1 MEENKGVSERN
12 ERKVCVITGGGSG
25 MGFAAARIMGKTHYV
40 ILSGRTAS
48 KLSGAVETLRKE
60 GISCEAMSCDVTD
73 LESVHCLAIHART
86 LGKVQAV
93 IHAAGMSP
101 HMGDAGQIV
110 RTNAVGT
117 IYINTEFAKV
127 MEDGSCILDVSSM
140 SAYLTPSIVMPRK
153 KYRTALADP
162 ERFGGQIMGRV
173 RLFPKS
179 VRAGVAYGI
188 SKDFVIWY
196 AKQSAMLYGEKEIR
210 VVCVSPGNFETPMGQ
225 LEEAEAEKFT
235 KHAAVKRFGK
245 PEEIAFLFAAVV
257 DERNGYLTGTDI
269 ICDGGVIA
277 SGVSA
282 MSR

>member
-117 IYINTEFAKV
+117 IYIL
-127 MEDGSCILDVSSM
+127 SLIH
-140 SAYLTPSIVMPRK
+140 I
-153 KYRTALADP
+153 
-162 ERFGGQIMGRV
+162 
-173 RLFPKS
+173 
-179 VRAGVAYGI
+179 
-188 SKDFVIWY
+188 
-196 AKQSAMLYGEKEIR
+196 
-210 VVCVSPGNFETPMGQ
+210 
-225 LEEAEAEKFT
+225 
-235 KHAAVKRFGK
+235 
-245 PEEIAFLFAAVV
+245 
-257 DERNGYLTGTDI
+257 
-269 ICDGGVIA
+269 
-277 SGVSA
+277 
-282 MSR
+282 

>member
-1 MEENKGVSERN
+1 
-12 ERKVCVITGGGSG
+12 
-25 MGFAAARIMGKTHYV
+25 
-40 ILSGRTAS
+40 
-48 KLSGAVETLRKE
+48 
-60 GISCEAMSCDVTD
+60 
-73 LESVHCLAIHART
+73 
-86 LGKVQAV
+86 
-93 IHAAGMSP
+93 
-101 HMGDAGQIV
+101 MGDAGQIV

-196 AKQSAMLYGEKEIR
+196 AKQSAMLYGEKGIR

-269 ICDGGVIA
+269 ICDGVVIA
-277 SGVSA
+277 AGVSA

>member
-1 MEENKGVSERN
+1 MEENKSVSGRN
-12 ERKVCVITGGGSG
+12 ERNVCVITGGGSG

-40 ILSGRTAS
+40 ILSGRTAL

-60 GISCEAMSCDVTD
+60 GIACEAISCDVSD
-73 LESVHCLAIHART
+73 LESVHRLAVHA

-110 RTNAVGT
+110 KTNAIGT
-117 IYINTEFAKV
+117 IYINTEFGKV
-127 MEDGSCILDVSSM
+127 MEEGSCILDVSSM
-140 SAYLTPSIVMPRK
+140 SAYLTPSIVMPRR
-153 KYRTALADP
+153 KYRAALTDP
-162 ERFGGQIMGRV
+162 ERFRKKITGRI

-196 AKQSAMLYGEKEIR
+196 AKQSAMLYGEKGIR

-235 KHAAVKRFGK
+235 KHAAMKRFGK